1 MLSKNFDSH
10 RSLQQRFCIHV
21 EDLNFFDISVYL
33 SQRYYQPVLET
44 FYQHKKVKLNRDVQY
59 ILISVP
65 PCSHSSR
72 LSYSKVLSPVIRYL
86 YIHSTAP
93 LPLEYHPRSLLTRK
107 TYQYTITTTFS
118 CPLSSPPSLV
128 FSYIIYKMHAKKF
141 FFQDNFFLYLDSIL
155 LKRRTSST
163 VWR

>member
-72 LSYSKVLSPVIRYL
+72 LSYSNG
-86 YIHSTAP
+86 
-93 LPLEYHPRSLLTRK
+93 
-107 TYQYTITTTFS
+107 TITSYT
-118 CPLSSPPSLV
+118 LSVYPFHCSPPTRIPSQIFAYQENVLV
-128 FSYIIYKMHAKKF
+128 HYHHHLFLPPLFSSFPCLLIHNLQNARKK
-141 FFQDNFFLYLDSIL
+141 IL
-155 LKRRTSST
+155 LSR
-163 VWR
+163 